1 MANRIEIYSDG
12 VSNIHWCGNMVKL
25 DLVSYN
31 PQESGKPPI
40 PENTH
45 RIVMPPAGLLALA
58 DSANALIEK
67 LVAAG
72 VFQKPEQK

>member
-1 MANRIEIYSDG
+1 MAKNEIYSDG

-72 VFQKPEQK
+72 VFQKPDQK

>member
-1 MANRIEIYSDG
+1 MANRTEIYSDG
-12 VSNIHWCGNMVKL
+12 VSNIHWCGNMVRL
-25 DLVSYN
+25 DLVSYD
-31 PQESGKPPI
+31 PQESGKPPVA
-40 PENTH
+40 ETTH
-45 RIVMPPAGLLALA
+45 RIIMPPAGLLALA

>member
-1 MANRIEIYSDG
+1 
-12 VSNIHWCGNMVKL
+12 
-25 DLVSYN
+25 
-31 PQESGKPPI
+31 
-40 PENTH
+40 
-45 RIVMPPAGLLALA
+45 MPPAGLLALA

>member
-31 PQESGKPPI
+31 PQERGKPPI

-45 RIVMPPAGLLALA
+45 RIVMPPGGLLALA

-72 VFQKPEQK
+72 VFQKLEQK

>member
-72 VFQKPEQK
+72 VFQKPDQK

>member
-25 DLVSYN
+25 DLVSYD
-31 PQESGKPPI
+31 PQNGKPPI

>member
-1 MANRIEIYSDG
+1 MVNRIEIYSDG